1 MAPAADHST
10 RRDFAAYY
18 DGVKGRPPRPTLS
31 RAADAF
37 AGPGFAV
44 DLGCGDGRDTIE
56 LLRRGWRVL
65 AIDAAEEGIRRL
77 LARDDLPPGAKLEA
91 RVGRIEEAAWPVADL
106 VNASFV
112 LPLLGAETFDG
123 VWARIAAG
131 LVPGGRFA
139 GQLYGP
145 KDDWAGRPGLA
156 IHDRAA
162 VERLVSGWEVE
173 HLEERETDEPTA
185 RGAPKHWHVF
195 HLVLRRPQSAAV
207 HLASGSSG

>member
-65 AIDAAEEGIRRL
+65 AIDAA
-77 LARDDLPPGAKLEA
+77 
-91 RVGRIEEAAWPVADL
+91 
-106 VNASFV
+106 
-112 LPLLGAETFDG
+112 
-123 VWARIAAG
+123 
-131 LVPGGRFA
+131 
-139 GQLYGP
+139 
-145 KDDWAGRPGLA
+145 
-156 IHDRAA
+156 
-162 VERLVSGWEVE
+162 
-173 HLEERETDEPTA
+173 
-185 RGAPKHWHVF
+185 
-195 HLVLRRPQSAAV
+195 
-207 HLASGSSG
+207 